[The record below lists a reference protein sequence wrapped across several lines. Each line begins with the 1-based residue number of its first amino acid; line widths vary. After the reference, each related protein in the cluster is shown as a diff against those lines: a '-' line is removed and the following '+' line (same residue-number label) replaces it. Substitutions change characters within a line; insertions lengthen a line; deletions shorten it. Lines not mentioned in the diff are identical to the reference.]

1 MKNPLLVLAVSA
13 LATFTMGWVAHRV
26 FSKSFG
32 NEPVA
37 IAAGTNIPDSG
48 TKKLPDSTPKIQSDS
63 SLPNAVIPAKTDS
76 NSLKTP
82 KDSVPLIKNDTSI
95 RMTITVTDVEPENA
109 EVKKKYIAKVAFK
122 DYPVSKTYKGPVPK
136 TLDFSTC
143 GSGKLYQK
151 ATKEEVKEGPDFAG
165 QYAFTQVSCGT
176 GCYSSTVVDLKT
188 GKVFAGPKSSNG
200 YSFKVSSSLL
210 IVNPP
215 DNKGYYT
222 DCELCA
228 PELYVWTG
236 KKFKKIS

>member
-1 MKNPLLVLAVSA
+1 MKNPLFVLAISA

-32 NEPVA
+32 SETKA
-37 IAAGTNIPDSG
+37 ESTALAATATPPLKQDSLL
-48 TKKLPDSTPKIQSDS
+48 TQSDS
-63 SLPNAVIPAKTDS
+63 HSKNTKTVVVDS
-76 NSLKTP
+76 TSI
-82 KDSVPLIKNDTSI
+82 KDSITAIKHDTSI
-95 RMTITVTDVEPENA
+95 KMTITVTNVEPEDS
-109 EVKKKYIAKVAFK
+109 VVRKKYVAKASFN
-122 DYPVSKTYKGPVPK
+122 DYPVSKKYKGPIPR

-165 QYAFTQVSCGT
+165 QFAFTQVSCGT

-215 DNKGYYT
+215 DSKGYYT